1 MFIDHGERQNDT
13 RGTFIIGFCY
23 ISKSLLTSCVPYL
36 QFQSNVIAFDHL
48 GLEINANCSGIGMY
62 EFLLCES
69 SDE

>member
-36 QFQSNVIAFDHL
+36 QFQSNVIAFD
-48 GLEINANCSGIGMY
+48 LEINANCSGIGMY